1 MAKCGPKPV
10 DPEVRFERHTCY
22 VGDCIVWTGALDKDG
37 YGQFSGFPGGKAHRY
52 AYVKQYG
59 PIPSGMVVNHLCRNH
74 ACVNAAHMEAV
85 THIENVLHHASQAV
99 TRINASKVQCIRGH
113 ALTTYLRTNGRPRR
127 YCKTCQAQNES
138 KRRVRKRP
146 KYAVWTQGE
155 IDELFS
161 GLPVREIALKIGRTV
176 HAVYFRRS
184 KETIARR
191 KQVSA

>member
-1 MAKCGPKPV
+1 MKK
-10 DPEVRFERHTCY
+10 DPASRFDELTCY
-22 VGDCIVWTGALDKDG
+22 VGDCIVWTGPLDAYG
-37 YGQFSGFPGGKAHRY
+37 YGALSCLPGSKKAHRY
-52 AYVKQYG
+52 AYARHFG
-59 PIPSGMVVNHLCRNH
+59 PIPEGMVVNHLCRNR
-74 ACVNAAHMEAV
+74 ACVNPGHLELV
-85 THIENVLHHASQAV
+85 THIENILHHASQAV

-146 KYAVWTQGE
+146 KYAVWTQEE